1 MLFDM
6 AKGKFWSNL
15 VQWIGNPVRKLFRTL
30 DEKVNGGAGTSV
42 FDKITG
48 AHLTGAQ
55 QEANAFNANE
65 AQKQRDFEQQMSST
79 SYQRQVAD
87 LQNSGLNPALAMSS
101 GGASTPSGA
110 SASSVAPESGSSLGD
125 VLQLLSFRKEYEK
138 TQSEINNINADT
150 ANKNADTRN
159 IEEHTNL
166 LGPEFDLKVQS
177 LDLEQRKVYLEEIKI
192 QITKDLTDAEIQK
205 MSVEMRSLEQHIQES
220 IQNVKESV
228 SRVALNAA
236 NAALSRAEA
245 TQIYELLPYIKS
257 LKDAQ
262 TQEAWKQSAWLGVQT
277 AYQNGLIDAGYID
290 EMVRK
295 VANEADVAGFN
306 VTSAQVD
313 AFLDKLH
320 YALRTGQYY
329 PETNEFAKVQNGIL
343 RGFSTFVDCFSP
355 LTSIA
360 SASVLSSARR

>member
-1 MLFDM
+1 M
-6 AKGKFWSNL
+6 AKSRWYEWVFNPIRAALRL
-15 VQWIGNPVRKLFRTL
+15 VDK
-30 DEKVNGGAGTSV
+30 KVNGGAGTSV

-55 QEANAFNANE
+55 EEANAFNANE
-65 AQKQRDFEQQMSST
+65 AQKQRDFEQQMSDT
-79 SYQRQVAD
+79 SFQRQVAD
-87 LQNSGLNPALAMSS
+87 LQSAGLNPALAMSS
-101 GGASTPSGA
+101 GGASTPSGS
-110 SASSVAPESGSSLGD
+110 SASSVSPDSGSSLGEI
-125 VLQLLSFRKEYEK
+125 LQMLSFRKDYEK
-138 TQSEINNINADT
+138 TQAEINNINADT
-150 ANKNADTRN
+150 ANKDADTKN
-159 IEEHTNL
+159 IQEHTNL

-177 LDLEQRKVYLEEIKI
+177 LGIEERKVYLDEVKT

-205 MSVEMRSLEQHIQES
+205 MTVEMRSLEQHIQES

-236 NAALSRAEA
+236 NTALSRAEA
-245 TQIYELLPYIKS
+245 TQIYEILPYTKS

-295 VANEADVAGFN
+295 VANEADIAGFN

-313 AFLDKLH
+313 AYLDKLH
-320 YALRTGQYY
+320 YALRTGQYV
-329 PETNEFAKVQNGIL
+329 PETNAFAKVQNGIL
-343 RGFSTFVDCFSP
+343 QGFSTFVDCFSP
-355 LTSIA
+355 LTSVA